1 MKHSFR
7 DPLIN
12 PPKNKGKTGKGAKA
26 VKEGKPNIMLTN
38 NILERRESKVS
49 KPFASAELKLTMEE
63 ENEGKM

>member
-12 PPKNKGKTGKGAKA
+12 PPKNRGKIGKGAKPDN
-26 VKEGKPNIMLTN
+26 EGKHNIMLTN

-49 KPFASAELKLTMEE
+49 KPFASADLKLGMEE
-63 ENEGKM
+63 EN